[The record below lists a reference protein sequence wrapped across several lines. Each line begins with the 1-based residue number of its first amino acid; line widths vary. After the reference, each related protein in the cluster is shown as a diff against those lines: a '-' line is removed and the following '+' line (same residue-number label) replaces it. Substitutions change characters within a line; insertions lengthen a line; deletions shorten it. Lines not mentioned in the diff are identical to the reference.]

1 MNTHE
6 ERAPDYVE
14 HIIGAIDRIKTY
26 VSGMD
31 ERQFLANA
39 LVRDGVLR
47 QLLVI
52 GEASNR
58 LMRHCPA
65 FAAAHPEV
73 AWRSAYDTRN
83 VIVHLYTDI
92 DLEVVWSIVEKELP
106 TFRAQMQALLDNL
119 QK

>member
-14 HIIGAIDRIKTY
+14 HIIGAIGRIKTY
-26 VSGMD
+26 VGGMG
-31 ERQFLANA
+31 EPEFLPNV
-39 LVRDGVLR
+39 LVQDGVVR

-58 LMRHCPA
+58 RMRQCPA
-65 FAAAHPEV
+65 FTRAHPEV

-83 VIVHLYTDI
+83 VIAHGYTDI
-92 DLEVVWSIVEKELP
+92 NLEAVWSIVVEDLP
-106 TFRAQMQALLDNL
+106 GFRTRMQALLDSV